1 MTVYEFLKK
10 LQSNRRVRIVRGEIE
25 YGICSDSVDL
35 LDETVQDS
43 EILTWDLID
52 RMTIKIELEEI
63 IPSA

>member
-1 MTVYEFLKK
+1 MTVHEFLKK
-10 LQSNRRVRIVRGEIE
+10 LQSDRRILILRGSEK

-35 LDETVQDS
+35 LNESILNS
-43 EILTWDLID
+43 EIIAWDLID

>member
-10 LQSNRRVRIVRGEIE
+10 LQSDRRILIVRGEFK

-35 LDETVQDS
+35 LDESIQRA
-43 EILTWDLID
+43 EIIAWDLID
-52 RMTIKIELEEI
+52 RMTIRIELEEI